1 MKKET
6 KNLGHSARARLLAI
20 ANRHGVQL
28 EYVLL
33 RYAFE
38 RFLYR
43 LGRSRHVNRFVLK
56 GASAFAVWN
65 GPFCR
70 VTRDADLEVFG
81 DASELSLVGAFKE
94 ICEIPCPED
103 GVDFDLASFDT
114 TEIKKEDK
122 YPGLR
127 VKFAAHIGSARVNL
141 QCDIGFGD
149 SVYPAAEILDYPVLL
164 GGETPRVRVYPRY
177 TVVSDKFQ
185 IMVSRG
191 LLNSRL
197 KDYYDIWL
205 LSECF
210 DFDLSLLRTA
220 VENTFE
226 RRKTAVPKG
235 LPNALTPTFSEDP
248 AKQLQWRA
256 FLRRSGLAQTSLS
269 AVVEQIAELIKPV
282 LQCDMPSQT
291 WKCAVKRWECV

>member
-1 MKKET
+1 MKKAT
-6 KNLGHSARARLLAI
+6 TNFGHSVRARLLAI
-20 ANRHGVQL
+20 ANRHGIQL

-43 LGRSRHVNRFVLK
+43 LGRSGHVNRFVLK

-70 VTRDADLEVFG
+70 VTRDADLEAFG
-81 DASELSLVGAFKE
+81 DASESSLVEAFKE

-103 GVDFDLASFDT
+103 VVDFDLASFAT
-114 TEIKKEDK
+114 EEIKKEDK
-122 YPGLR
+122 YPGMR
-127 VKFAAHIGSARVNL
+127 VKFVAHIGSARVNL

-149 SVYPAAEILDYPVLL
+149 SVYPAAEILDYPALL

-177 TVVSDKFQ
+177 TVVSEKFQ
-185 IMVSRG
+185 VMVSRG

-220 VENTFE
+220 VKNTFE
-226 RRKTAVPKG
+226 RRQTAVPKG
-235 LPNALTPTFSEDP
+235 LPNALTSTFSEDP

-256 FLRRSGLAQTSLS
+256 FLRRSGLVQTSLS